1 MDQKQRQQH
10 QQNDHDESRRDIM
23 TSGSFCEYEREA
35 FIDGILR
42 IYSHNGMDP
51 IY

>member
-1 MDQKQRQQH
+1 
-10 QQNDHDESRRDIM
+10 M

-51 IY
+51 NY